1 MMQTETRTIP
11 KAITP
16 LIETLEHV
24 LFITDGVITK
34 NTLDSLPLTI
44 EHTTDQAM
52 IAAYFKSDNPIITTN
67 QQNHEVPLTL
77 KVEKGTKIDQP
88 VHIVYV
94 HTKQSVSQNL
104 LVKLE
109 DNASLT
115 LNEYIMSFDAHT
127 IDYVSQV
134 FVGQNAQLNY
144 HGLVNLNRESLS
156 SINRLIYAN
165 QDAIIKIKT
174 AQLGHG
180 NTQQDTRID
189 LYGKH
194 AVGEI
199 KTVALTSKT
208 QEAVIRSIIEHHA
221 PASEGLIEQYGVAA
235 DESFLMFEGI
245 GKIHKG
251 MRKSIAFQ
259 HNKGVVLGEKARLDA
274 NPLLLIDEYDVEA
287 GHGAAIGKIDDEQLY
302 YLMSRGLSEKDAQ
315 RLIIHGYLHPIEPMM
330 SNDTI
335 KDYIENLLKEKT
347 M

>member
-1 MMQTETRTIP
+1 MMQTETMTIP

-16 LIETLEHV
+16 LIETLDHV
-24 LFITDGVITK
+24 IIITDGVITK
-34 NTLDSLPLTI
+34 NTADDLPISL
-44 EHTTDQAM
+44 ENSVDQTTL
-52 IAAYFKSDNPIITTN
+52 IKYFKSDNPIITNN
-67 QQNHEVPLTL
+67 QQNHVAGLSLNVKP
-77 KVEKGTKIDQP
+77 GTQVKDP
-88 VHIVYV
+88 VHIVYI
-94 HTKQSVSQNL
+94 HTKKSASQNL
-104 LVKLE
+104 LINVGA
-109 DNASLT
+109 NAELT
-115 LNEYIMSFDAHT
+115 LNEYIMAFDAST
-127 IDYVSQV
+127 VDYVSQV
-134 FVGQNAQLNY
+134 HVGENAHLNY

-156 SINRLIYAN
+156 SINRLTYAERYAN
-165 QDAIIKIKT
+165 LKIKT

-189 LYGKH
+189 LHGEH

-221 PASEGLIEQYGVAA
+221 KKSEGLIEQYGVAA

-251 MRKSIAFQ
+251 MSQSMAFQ
-259 HNKGVVLGEKARLDA
+259 HNKGVVLGANARLDA

-335 KDYIENLLKEKT
+335 KAYIEDLLKEKT
-347 M
+347 T